1 MLVVASGILGLGESP
16 NSFGQ
21 TLALLITFIGIGIVV
36 NVLIIYAVAQV
47 LAERRENQERQQAY
61 LSDQHHRR
69 CACGARACPKSAC
82 PRRPGRTDSA
92 SRHGS
97 SEGTAPGGVE

>member
-47 LAERRENQERQQAY
+47 LAERRENQERQQGY

-69 CACGARACPKSAC
+69 
-82 PRRPGRTDSA
+82 
-92 SRHGS
+92 
-97 SEGTAPGGVE
+97 